1 MKAKVIV
8 RQQVRDFI
16 GALAPEPRRK
26 LSAAIKR
33 LADENKE
40 VLQLEGK
47 LHPYW
52 RLRSG
57 RIRIIFEE
65 QFIRGERLRVCFF
78 ADYRATIY
86 KVVEQIIAD
95 GFIDELKN

>member
-1 MKAKVIV
+1 MSAKVIV

-26 LSAAIKR
+26 LTSAIKR
-33 LADENKE
+33 LADENKD

-65 QFIRGERLRVCFF
+65 QFICGERLRVCFF
-78 ADYRATIY
+78 ADYRATVY
-86 KVVEQIIAD
+86 KVVEQIIAS
-95 GFIDELKN
+95 GLIDELKS

>member
-8 RQQVRDFI
+8 RQQVHHFI

-26 LSAAIKR
+26 LVNAIKR
-33 LADENKE
+33 LAEENKDI
-40 VLQLEGK
+40 LQLEGK

-52 RLRSG
+52 RLRNG

-65 QFIRGERLRVCFF
+65 QFIHGERRRVCFF
-78 ADYRATIY
+78 ADYRPTVY
-86 KVVEQIIAD
+86 KVIEQIIAS
-95 GFIDELKN
+95 GLIDELKN

>member
-1 MKAKVIV
+1 MRAKGIV
-8 RQQVRDFI
+8 RQQVRNFL

-33 LADENKE
+33 LADENKDI
-40 VLQLEGK
+40 LQLEGK
-47 LHPYW
+47 LHPDW

-65 QFIRGERLRVCFF
+65 QFMRGERRRVCFF
-78 ADYRATIY
+78 ADYRATVY

>member
-8 RQQVRDFI
+8 RQQVHDFI

-26 LSAAIKR
+26 LTAAIKR
-33 LADENKE
+33 LADEDKDI
-40 VLQLEGK
+40 LQLEGK

-52 RLRSG
+52 RLRCG

-65 QFIRGERLRVCFF
+65 QFVRGERRRVCFF
-78 ADYRATIY
+78 ADYRATVYQI
-86 KVVEQIIAD
+86 VEQLIAN
-95 GFIDELKN
+95 GLIDELKN

>member
-1 MKAKVIV
+1 MKAKVVV

-52 RLRSG
+52 RLRCG

-78 ADYRATIY
+78 ADYRATVY

-95 GFIDELKN
+95 GFIHELKN

>member
-1 MKAKVIV
+1 MRAKVIV

-26 LSAAIKR
+26 LSAAIKK
-33 LADENKE
+33 LADEDKE

-52 RLRSG
+52 RLRCG

-65 QFIRGERLRVCFF
+65 QFVRGERLRVCFF
-78 ADYRATIY
+78 ADYRATVY
-86 KVVEQIIAD
+86 KVVEQIIAS
-95 GFIDELKN
+95 GLIDELKN